1 MAEKFYKFSPSGQ
14 MDRRADLANEFY
26 NIVFDLEDQP
36 WFVSD
41 EATLYDI
48 YADEESILIEKCKK
62 HYDVELQDEHWRWP
76 LWTLL
81 DFLAANRKK

>member
-1 MAEKFYKFSPSGQ
+1 MAEKFYKFSSSDQ

-26 NIVFDLEDQP
+26 DIVFDFEDRP

-48 YADEESILIEKCKK
+48 YSDDETIVTEKCKK
-62 HYDVELQDEHWRWP
+62 YYGVELQEEHLRSP
-76 LWTLL
+76 LWKLL